1 MKSKVSIILLNY
13 NGAKDTIECVESLEK
28 IIYKNFEI
36 IVVDNNSDEKDK
48 KLLEGALKKENVSVI
63 YNDSNLGF
71 SGGNNIGINKAING
85 DSDFVLLLNNDTV
98 VEPDF
103 LEPLLE
109 IFNKNKNSG
118 IAAPQINYYNEPE
131 KVWSEG
137 GKISK
142 IRGSGFAYSE
152 RMDNNEN
159 IDDTK
164 VGFVSGCCMLIKNE
178 VFEDVG
184 LFDEKFFLYVED
196 TDLCFR
202 TDQLGYKIY
211 ITHKSKIFHKVNQ
224 TTAKENSTLP
234 IYYNTRNRL
243 YFAKKHFGLIYY
255 YILTYLFFAFV
266 FKCSFWIFTNQTQ
279 KVKVVIKAFSDFLK
293 GKMGKTNI

>member
-13 NGAKDTIECVESLEK
+13 NGAKDTIECIESLEK
-28 IIYKNFEI
+28 ITYKNFEI
-36 IVVDNNSDEKDK
+36 IVVDNNSDENDK
-48 KLLEGALKKENVSVI
+48 KLLEGAIKKENVSVI

-98 VEPDF
+98 VDPDF
-103 LEPLLE
+103 LEHLLE

-118 IAAPQINYYNEPE
+118 IAAPQINYYDEPG

-137 GKISK
+137 GKVSK

-152 RMDNNEN
+152 RMDNNKN

-164 VGFVSGCCMLIKNE
+164 VGFVSGCCMLIKND

-184 LFDEKFFLYVED
+184 LFDDNFFLYVED
-196 TDLCFR
+196 TDFCFR
-202 TDQLGYKIY
+202 TNQLGYKIY
-211 ITHKSKIFHKVNQ
+211 ITHKSKIYHKVNQ
-224 TTAKENSTLP
+224 TTAKENLTLP

-255 YILTYLFFAFV
+255 CVLTYLFFTFV
-266 FKCSFWIFTNQTQ
+266 VKCSFWIFTNQTQ